1 MRVKINLITI
11 QDVEAFVNIAK
22 KVNGDVRLIGKD
34 ENGCDWNIS
43 GKSLLASLVIS
54 QREQIHR
61 EHTAHEVD
69 WNTIWCESE
78 EDIYSDIKPF
88 VVD

>member
-1 MRVKINLITI
+1 MRVRINLVTI
-11 QDVEAFVNIAK
+11 QDVEEFVHIVK
-22 KVNGDVRLIGKD
+22 GVEGEVRLIGKD

-54 QREQIHR
+54 QREQINR

-69 WNTIWCESE
+69 WNTLWCESE
-78 EDIYSDIKPF
+78 EDIFNDIKEF
-88 VVD
+88 VV